1 MIIFNI
7 IQPPL
12 DLFIFSNISVKTGKT
27 RAKLAC
33 TPIQCGF
40 LHLNKPTLRFIIE
53 NKEWSGLSWSILK
66 GQSEWITISSPFVFM
81 FCFFFFVAFNEWK
94 CGGEKKK
101 KSLIS
106 SAGILSIVCK
116 VQYRCSVSGAYLCN
130 MLTARGDVI
139 YLPGPLSLAK
149 IIISC
154 IRSQQSLEKNKHL
167 GFYLIKTA
175 TSGSTRFV
183 LFICSRFFHLCV
195 NATLFPLGVK
205 LTQTYTS

>member
-1 MIIFNI
+1 MNHHLVSICFYV
-7 IQPPL
+7 L
-12 DLFIFSNISVKTGKT
+12 LF
-27 RAKLAC
+27 
-33 TPIQCGF
+33 F
-40 LHLNKPTLRFIIE
+40 LLLLMSE
-53 NKEWSGLSWSILK
+53 NG
-66 GQSEWITISSPFVFM
+66 G
-81 FCFFFFVAFNEWK
+81 
-94 CGGEKKK
+94 GGE
-101 KSLIS
+101 SLIS

>member
-1 MIIFNI
+1 MNES
-7 IQPPL
+7 P
-12 DLFIFSNISVKTGKT
+12 S
-27 RAKLAC
+27 R
-33 TPIQCGF
+33 
-40 LHLNKPTLRFIIE
+40 LHLFLCFAFFLLLLMSE
-53 NKEWSGLSWSILK
+53 N
-66 GQSEWITISSPFVFM
+66 V
-81 FCFFFFVAFNEWK
+81 
-94 CGGEKKK
+94 GGGKKK

>member
-1 MIIFNI
+1 MNHHLVSICFYV
-7 IQPPL
+7 L
-12 DLFIFSNISVKTGKT
+12 LF
-27 RAKLAC
+27 
-33 TPIQCGF
+33 F
-40 LHLNKPTLRFIIE
+40 LLLLMSE
-53 NKEWSGLSWSILK
+53 NVG
-66 GQSEWITISSPFVFM
+66 
-81 FCFFFFVAFNEWK
+81 
-94 CGGEKKK
+94 GGE
-101 KSLIS
+101 SLIS

>member
-1 MIIFNI
+1 M
-7 IQPPL
+7 
-12 DLFIFSNISVKTGKT
+12 
-27 RAKLAC
+27 
-33 TPIQCGF
+33 
-40 LHLNKPTLRFIIE
+40 
-53 NKEWSGLSWSILK
+53 W
-66 GQSEWITISSPFVFM
+66 
-81 FCFFFFVAFNEWK
+81 
-94 CGGEKKK
+94 GGK

-154 IRSQQSLEKNKHL
+154 IRSQQSLEKINIQD
-167 GFYLIKTA
+167 FILIKTA

-205 LTQTYTS
+205 LTQTYTSQLLRFESLAYKTPPVDSRYHREEKKNKKRKEKQPLCVTNIKQWQSDQHDGMPQINGYFLFNFSELKTRKRKSKTTLVSFIYREKKKKNKTISHP

>member
-1 MIIFNI
+1 MNH
-7 IQPPL
+7 
-12 DLFIFSNISVKTGKT
+12 
-27 RAKLAC
+27 
-33 TPIQCGF
+33 
-40 LHLNKPTLRFIIE
+40 HLV
-53 NKEWSGLSWSILK
+53 SI
-66 GQSEWITISSPFVFM
+66 
-81 FCFFFFVAFNEWK
+81 CFYVLLFFVAFNEFK
-94 CGGEKKK
+94 CGGGETT
-101 KSLIS
+101 LIS